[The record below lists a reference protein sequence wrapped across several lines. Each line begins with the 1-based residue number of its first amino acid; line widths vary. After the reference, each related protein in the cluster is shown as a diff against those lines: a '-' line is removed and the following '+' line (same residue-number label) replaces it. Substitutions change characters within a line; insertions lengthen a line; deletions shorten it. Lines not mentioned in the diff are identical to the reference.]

1 MQLRRR
7 ILNEFS
13 VIMTVD
19 NIVFVLHKSHL
30 GPNFRES
37 NNRILICQF
46 NLYCRTC
53 SVLLRLNTNT
63 LNCSVLCRV
72 SQNSYN
78 SFKCKMLIYVVFW
91 FQLLA
96 FVKKMDSSELCFERA
111 RVPVLQ
117 FSTRTKPKTT
127 VEDLGPLRDGITN
140 QDIIPFWVLTNG
152 LVSNL
157 HVSSTI
163 RDMATKIMMT
173 LQHCLQHISTS
184 Y

>member
-19 NIVFVLHKSHL
+19 NFVFVLHKSHL

-63 LNCSVLCRV
+63 LNCSVLCRA

-140 QDIIPFWVLTNG
+140 QDIIPF
-152 LVSNL
+152 
-157 HVSSTI
+157 
-163 RDMATKIMMT
+163 
-173 LQHCLQHISTS
+173 
-184 Y
+184 